1 MDQPDYHPQQPQALV
16 HHLGNYPED
25 LLTLEGSS
33 ISQEPKTEPHARPE
47 SNESCPVC
55 GDKVSGYHYGL
66 LTCES
71 CKGFFKRSVQNN
83 KHYTCAERQNCPMNL
98 SQRKRCPS
106 CRFQKCLAVGMK
118 REAVR
123 ADRMRGGRNK
133 FGPLYRRDRQM
144 KQQKVYYQA
153 NTAPYRIKMETTQTH
168 RPTALNDIHLKGS
181 HTSVPSSSDTFHQ
194 SHMYSSGM
202 GQSCAPMS
210 LDCTVNTDRVITPP
224 PQPYSGLYHHTVPVY
239 FQEKGE
245 MPFSYSPAPANYPFH
260 PTPNNS
266 FGPRSTP
273 ASSPCSTPSSTTP
286 LTQALDQT
294 LVTPSPAT
302 ITPYFLSQLL
312 EGEQDESQLCAK
324 VLASLQREQANRGKH
339 DRLNTFSIMCKMA
352 DQTLFGLVEWARN
365 SALFKELK
373 VEDQMVLLQS
383 CWSELLVLDHL
394 CRQVTYGKEGCI
406 YLVTGQQIEVSTVI
420 SQAGT
425 TLRSLVSRTQDLVS
439 KLKAL
444 HFDRHEFVCLKYLVL
459 FNPDVKSVQSR
470 RQVEQT
476 QERVN
481 RALMEHTQHSHPGHS
496 DKFGQLLLRLPE
508 VRSIS
513 LQVEEYLYQ
522 RHLLGDLPCNS
533 LLTEMLHTK
542 HS

>member
-1 MDQPDYHPQQPQALV
+1 MDQPDYHPQQPQALA
-16 HHLGNYPED
+16 HQPGNYPED
-25 LLTLEGSS
+25 LLTWEGSS
-33 ISQEPKTEPHARPE
+33 TSQELKTEPDTRLE
-47 SNESCPVC
+47 SDESCPVC

-83 KHYTCAERQNCPMNL
+83 KHYTCAEQQNCPVNL

-144 KQQKVYYQA
+144 KQQKVYHQA
-153 NTAPYRIKMETTQTH
+153 NTAPHRIKMETTQTH
-168 RPTALNDIHLKGS
+168 RPTAPNDLHLMDS
-181 HTSVPSSSDTFHQ
+181 HSSAPSSSDAFHQ
-194 SHMYSSGM
+194 SHMYPFGM
-202 GQSCAPMS
+202 GQSCAPMP
-210 LDCTVNTDRVITPP
+210 LDCTVNADRVITPP
-224 PQPYSGLYHHTVPVY
+224 PLPYPGLYHHPVPVY
-239 FQEKGE
+239 LQEKGE
-245 MPFSYSPAPANYPFH
+245 MPFSYSPAPADYSMH

-266 FGPRSTP
+266 FRPRNTP

-286 LTQALDQT
+286 LTQAPAQT
-294 LVTPSPAT
+294 LITPSSAML
-302 ITPYFLSQLL
+302 TPNFLSQLL
-312 EGEQDESQLCAK
+312 AGEQDESQLCAK
-324 VLASLQREQANRGKH
+324 VVASLQREQANRGKH

-420 SQAGT
+420 SQAGV
-425 TLRSLVSRTQDLVS
+425 TLSSLVSRTQDLVS

-444 HFDRHEFVCLKYLVL
+444 QFDRHEFVCLKYLVL

-470 RQVEQT
+470 RQVEHT

-481 RALMEHTQHSHPGHS
+481 RALMEHTQRSHPGHS